1 MKKEATKL
9 MSRPPL
15 ARIMRIHEEL
25 KKNSY
30 PNCFKLAREIEV
42 NPRTI
47 ARDVEFMRYSLNLP
61 IEYDKQKHGYYYS
74 EPVKNFP
81 ALALSEKE
89 LFSLL
94 VAQKSIEQYKGT
106 PYHKPLKDAFNKI
119 AGFLGNDVYYYVRN
133 VEEIIKFRPFMPED
147 IDESL
152 FENIQTAISSR
163 TIVSFEYNKL
173 GAKNITKRIVHPYC
187 LVCADNHWYLIGFD
201 EMRQAIRTFSL
212 PRMKNFSPMNRR
224 FKKPEKFN
232 LDEYLKGSLGI
243 FKGNAD
249 YEIVIEL
256 DKWGADFLKGRSLH
270 ESQKL
275 TSLPDGRTRL
285 ELRLNSI
292 EEIERWVLSMGIH
305 ATVVKPK
312 ILVDRVMKNIINLSE
327 KYGLYDGS
335 MMLNE
340 QQSAYGNLPGL
351 NIS

>member
-1 MKKEATKL
+1 M
-9 MSRPPL
+9 MSRPPI
-15 ARIMRIHEEL
+15 ARMMRIHEEL
-25 KKNSY
+25 KKNHY

-47 ARDVEFMRYSLNLP
+47 ARDVEFMRYSLNMP
-61 IEYDKQKHGYYYS
+61 IEYDKQRHGYYYS
-74 EPVKNFP
+74 APVQNFP
-81 ALALSEKE
+81 VLALSEKE

-106 PYHKPLKDAFNKI
+106 PYYKPLEDAFKKI
-119 AGFLGNDVYYYVRN
+119 TGFLGNDVYYYVKD
-133 VEEIIKFRPFMPED
+133 VEDIIKFRPFMPETVE
-147 IDESL
+147 ESL
-152 FENIQTAISSR
+152 FEKIQTAIYNKKV
-163 TIVSFEYNKL
+163 VSFEYNKL
-173 GAKNITKRIVHPYC
+173 GSKNSTNRNVQPYC

-201 EMRQAIRTFSL
+201 ETRQAIRTFSL
-212 PRMKNFSPMNRR
+212 PRMKNLSITNRS
-224 FKKPEKFN
+224 FKKDKKFN

-275 TSLPDGRTRL
+275 TYLPDGRARL

-292 EEIERWVLSMGIH
+292 EEIERWVMSMGVH

-312 ILVDRVMKNIINLSE
+312 ILAERIVKNIIALSD
-327 KYGLYDGS
+327 KYQLYNQP

-340 QQSAYGNLPGL
+340 QSEYLNLPGI